1 MESLKRKFKYLII
14 WVIELFRFCPSKK
27 SNIDKQQLFLI
38 CGHRG
43 SPVNEPENTIPSFE
57 RALREGVNSLEVDL
71 CVTKDKEVIL
81 WHDWDPDELVSLI
94 REKGFE
100 PEVSYKP
107 DFPAL
112 FSSLR
117 KKVSE
122 LNLDVF
128 RAHFNYVKKGE
139 SEPVNAHI
147 PTFEEFIR
155 WVADKDNIKYVY
167 LDIKVPD
174 DEKELFLVI
183 LDQLDE
189 LKKKYNPSCNFILE
203 TFSKEVL
210 ETGKSKYPDL
220 IYCLD
225 VMLPP
230 GFILI
235 PRLHSSIKLAAMNNN
250 SVALVLRPRKITI
263 ATWMTYRRVIR
274 FDVRKRKQHN
284 KKSLLRKIDFLFGC
298 TINDK
303 REMECLIKTGINGM
317 QTDYP
322 RRLTNLAKQ
331 YELKRS

>member
-1 MESLKRKFKYLII
+1 MKRKLIYLILWI
-14 WVIELFRFCPSKK
+14 KELFRFCPASKK
-27 SNIDKQQLFLI
+27 NIDRQQLFLN

-57 RALREGVNSLEVDL
+57 RALTEGVNSLEIDL
-71 CVTKDKEVIL
+71 CVTKDKAVIL
-81 WHDWDPDELVSLI
+81 WHDWNPDELVSLI
-94 REKGFE
+94 RERGFE

-107 DFPAL
+107 DFPPL
-112 FSSLR
+112 FTELR
-117 KKVSE
+117 KKISE
-122 LNLDVF
+122 LNLDTF
-128 RAHFNYVKKGE
+128 RENYNYIKKGE
-139 SEPVNAHI
+139 SESAKAHI
-147 PTFEEFIR
+147 PTFEEFIK
-155 WVADKDNIKYVY
+155 WVADKENVKYVY

-189 LKKKYNPSCNFILE
+189 LKKKYNPSCKFIIE
-203 TFSKEVL
+203 TFSTEVL

-230 GFILI
+230 GLILI
-235 PRLHSSIKLAAMNNN
+235 PRSHSSIKLAALNDNT
-250 SVALVLRPRKITI
+250 VALVLRPRKITI
-263 ATWMTYRRVIR
+263 ANWMTYRRVIR
-274 FDVRKRKQHN
+274 FDVKKRKQHN
-284 KKSLLRKIDFLFGC
+284 KQSSLRKIEFLFGC

-303 REMECLIKTGINGM
+303 KEMECLIKKGINGM

>member
-1 MESLKRKFKYLII
+1 MKRKLKYLII
-14 WVIELFRFCPSKK
+14 WIKELFKFCPSIN
-27 SNIDKQQLFLI
+27 SNIDREQIFLV

-57 RALREGVNSLEVDL
+57 RALREGVNSLEIDL

-81 WHDWDPDELVSLI
+81 WHDWNPSELVSLV
-94 REKGFE
+94 RENGFE

-107 DFPAL
+107 NFPPL
-112 FSSLR
+112 FTEHR
-117 KKVSE
+117 KNISE
-122 LNLDVF
+122 LNLDTF
-128 RAHFNYVKKGE
+128 RANYNYVNKVD
-139 SEPVNAHI
+139 SEPANSHI
-147 PTFEEFIR
+147 PTFDEFIS
-155 WVADKDNIKYVY
+155 WVADKENVKYVY

-189 LKKKYNPSCNFILE
+189 LKKKYNPSCNFIVE

-230 GFILI
+230 GLILI
-235 PRLHSSIKLAAMNNN
+235 PRSHSSIKLAALNNN
-250 SVALVLRPRKITI
+250 TVALVLRPRKITI
-263 ATWMTYRRVIR
+263 ANWITYRRVIR

-284 KKSLLRKIDFLFGC
+284 KKPSLRKIEFLFGC

-303 REMECLIKTGINGM
+303 KEMECLIKKGINGM

-322 RRLTNLAKQ
+322 RRLLDLAKQ
-331 YELKRS
+331 FELKRM

>member
-1 MESLKRKFKYLII
+1 LIIKFKYLII
-14 WVIELFRFCPSKK
+14 WIKELFKFCPPGKK
-27 SNIDKQQLFLI
+27 NIDREQLFLI

-43 SPVNEPENTIPSFE
+43 SPVNEPENTIPSFK
-57 RALREGVNSLEVDL
+57 RALSEGVNSLEIDL

-81 WHDWDPDELVSLI
+81 WHDWNPDELVSLI

-100 PEVSYKP
+100 PEVRYKP
-107 DFPAL
+107 DFPSL
-112 FSSLR
+112 FSDLR
-117 KKVSE
+117 KKTSE

-128 RAHFNYVKKGE
+128 RNNYNYVKKEE
-139 SEPVNAHI
+139 SESVNAHI
-147 PTFEEFIR
+147 PTFEEFIK
-155 WVADKDNIKYVY
+155 WVADKDKIKYVY

-189 LKKKYNPSCNFILE
+189 LKKKYNPSCKFIIE

-210 ETGKSKYPDL
+210 ETGKSKYPEL

-230 GFILI
+230 GLILI
-235 PRLHSSIKLAAMNNN
+235 PGSHSSIKLAALNKNT
-250 SVALVLRPRKITI
+250 VALVLRPRKITI
-263 ATWMTYRRVIR
+263 ANWMTYRRVIR
-274 FDVRKRKQHN
+274 FDVRKKKRHN
-284 KKSLLRKIDFLFGC
+284 KKPSSRKIDFLFGC

-303 REMECLIKTGINGM
+303 KEMECLIKKGINGM

-331 YELKRS
+331 YELKRF

>member
-1 MESLKRKFKYLII
+1 MASLKRKFQYLIVWI
-14 WVIELFRFCPSKK
+14 IELFRFCPYRKV
-27 SNIDKQQLFLI
+27 NIDKEHLFLV

-43 SPVNEPENTIPSFE
+43 SPVNEPENTIPSFQ
-57 RALREGVNSLEVDL
+57 RALSEGVNSLEIDL

-81 WHDWDPDELVSLI
+81 WHDWNPNELVALI
-94 REKGFE
+94 REGGFE

-107 DFPAL
+107 DFPPL

-117 KKVSE
+117 KKISE

-128 RAHFNYVKKGE
+128 RNNYNYVKKGE
-139 SEPVNAHI
+139 SEPANAHI
-147 PTFEEFIR
+147 PTFEEFIK
-155 WVADKDNIKYVY
+155 WVADKDRVKYVY

-183 LDQLDE
+183 LDQLHE
-189 LKKKYNPSCNFILE
+189 LKKKYNPPCNFILE

-210 ETGKSKYPDL
+210 DTGKSKYPDL

-230 GFILI
+230 GLLLI
-235 PRLHSSIKLAAMNNN
+235 PRLHSSIKLAAINDNP
-250 SVALVLRPRKITI
+250 VALVLRPRKITI
-263 ATWMTYRRVIR
+263 ANWMTYRRVIR
-274 FDVRKRKQHN
+274 FDVRKKRQHN
-284 KKSLLRKIDFLFGC
+284 KKSSLRKIDFLFGC
-298 TINDK
+298 TINDN
-303 REMECLIKTGINGM
+303 REMECLIKKGINGM

-331 YELKRS
+331 YGLKRS

>member
-1 MESLKRKFKYLII
+1 M
-14 WVIELFRFCPSKK
+14 V
-27 SNIDKQQLFLI
+27 

-57 RALREGVNSLEVDL
+57 RALREGVNSVEIDL

-81 WHDWDPDELVSLI
+81 WHDWNPDELVALI

-100 PEVSYKP
+100 PEMSYKP
-107 DFPAL
+107 DFPPL
-112 FSSLR
+112 FSELR
-117 KKVSE
+117 KKISE
-122 LNLDVF
+122 LNLVVF
-128 RAHFNYVKKGE
+128 RKNYNYVKKGE
-139 SEPVNAHI
+139 SEPANAHI
-147 PTFEEFIR
+147 PTLEEFIK
-155 WVADKDNIKYVY
+155 WVADKDKLKYVY

-183 LDQLDE
+183 LDKLDE
-189 LKKKYNPSCNFILE
+189 LKKKYNPSCNFIVE
-203 TFSKEVL
+203 TFSKKVL

-230 GFILI
+230 GIILI

-263 ATWMTYRRVIR
+263 ANWMTYRRVIR
-274 FDVRKRKQHN
+274 FDVRKRKRHN
-284 KKSLLRKIDFLFGC
+284 KKSSVRKIDFLFGC
-298 TINDK
+298 TINDGK
-303 REMECLIKTGINGM
+303 EMECLIKKGINGM

-322 RRLTNLAKQ
+322 RRLADIAKQ

>member
-1 MESLKRKFKYLII
+1 LKTKLKYLILWI
-14 WVIELFRFCPSKK
+14 IELFRFCPSIKN
-27 SNIDKQQLFLI
+27 NIDREQLFLV

-57 RALREGVNSLEVDL
+57 RALREGVNSLEIDL
-71 CVTKDKEVIL
+71 CVTKDKEIIL
-81 WHDWDPDELVSLI
+81 WHDWNPDELVSLI

-107 DFPAL
+107 DFPPL
-112 FSSLR
+112 FSDLR
-117 KKVSE
+117 KKVNE

-128 RAHFNYVKKGE
+128 RTYYNYVKKGE

-147 PTFEEFIR
+147 PTFEEFIK
-155 WVADKDNIKYVY
+155 WVADKDKIKYVY

-174 DEKELFLVI
+174 NEKELFLVI

-189 LKKKYNPSCNFILE
+189 LKKKYNPSCNFIVE

-210 ETGKSKYPDL
+210 ET
-220 IYCLD
+220 
-225 VMLPP
+225 V
-230 GFILI
+230 
-235 PRLHSSIKLAAMNNN
+235 KLAALHDNT
-250 SVALVLRPRKITI
+250 VALVLRPRKITI
-263 ATWMTYRRVIR
+263 GNWMTYRRVIR
-274 FDVRKRKQHN
+274 FDVRKKRQHN
-284 KKSLLRKIDFLFGC
+284 KKSSLRKIDFLFGC
-298 TINDK
+298 TINNK
-303 REMECLIKTGINGM
+303 REMECLIKKGINGM